1 MIVIRKVARAAC
13 VGICFSAL
21 VACFDIEQ
29 TLVIHDDQSAAF
41 NFVFTVDFALLELG
55 EGADI
60 DLESACDSE
69 DTFPEELPGA
79 LTREADV
86 RIEEAQLICEY
97 TISGPLADF
106 DALSADVQRDMGDM
120 DLISLE
126 ILDRNRARI
135 VSVYDFSDDD
145 IEGSAKS
152 SVSGSLRRMIA
163 SNFEGRAI
171 RWTIKAPTILE
182 SNGEISPDGRSV
194 HWVLP
199 LEQAIG
205 ESGRYAF
212 EAIIDYSAHQPRF
225 F

>member
-1 MIVIRKVARAAC
+1 MVFRKVAGAVC
-13 VGICFSAL
+13 VGICVSAL
-21 VACFDIEQ
+21 VGCFDIQQ

-41 NFVFTVDFALLELG
+41 NFVFTVDSALLELG
-55 EGADI
+55 EGADV

-69 DTFPEELPGA
+69 DTFPAELPGA
-79 LTREADV
+79 LTREADA

-106 DALSADVQRDMGDM
+106 DALSADIQRDMGDM
-120 DLISLE
+120 ELLSLD
-126 ILDRNRARI
+126 ILDDNRARI

-145 IEGSAKS
+145 MEGSDKNS
-152 SVSGSLRRMIA
+152 LGGSLRRMIA

-171 RWTIKAPTILE
+171 RWSIKAPTILE

-199 LEQAIG
+199 LEQAIS
-205 ESGRYAF
+205 ESGRYEF